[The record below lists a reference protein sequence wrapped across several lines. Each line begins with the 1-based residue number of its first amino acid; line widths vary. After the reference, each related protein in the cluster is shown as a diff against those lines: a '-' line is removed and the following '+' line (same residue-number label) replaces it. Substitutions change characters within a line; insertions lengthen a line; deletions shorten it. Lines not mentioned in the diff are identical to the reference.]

1 MKKILLSIS
10 LLASVFLINCTG
22 PTGREGL
29 EGLPGPQGPKGD
41 PGVSTNIV
49 GTAFDVTGT
58 FNTEND
64 YRIYFE
70 FPKDKVEVFESD
82 AVLVYRQWETVQDG
96 NQTLSVWRAL
106 PQTTF
111 LPNGAL
117 QYNFDHTF
125 VDVSMFVD
133 TQFDR
138 TTLESKW
145 TANQKFRVV
154 IIPADFTK
162 AGRLAKPT
170 DYTNYDEVNELL
182 QLDQRK
188 IEAYQAK

>member
-1 MKKILLSIS
+1 MKKILLSLS
-10 LLASVFLINCTG
+10 LIASVLLVNCAG
-22 PTGREGL
+22 PAGPEGL
-29 EGLPGPQGPKGD
+29 EGLPGPQGPQG
-41 PGVSTNIV
+41 PAGTNIV
-49 GTAFDVTGT
+49 GTAFDVSGT
-58 FNTEND
+58 FNTGND

-82 AVLVYRQWETVQDG
+82 AVLVYRQWETVKDG

-138 TTLESKW
+138 TTLDPKW
-145 TANQKFRVV
+145 TVNQKFRVV
-154 IIPADFTK
+154 VVPADFPK
-162 AGRLAKPT
+162 NGRLAKPI
-170 DYTNYDEVNELL
+170 DFNNYDEVNELL

-188 IEAYQAK
+188 IETYQVK

>member
-1 MKKILLSIS
+1 MKKILLSLS
-10 LLASVFLINCTG
+10 LLASVLFVSCTG
-22 PTGREGL
+22 PAGSEGL

-41 PGVSTNIV
+41 PGTSTNIV

-58 FNTEND
+58 FNTGND

-82 AVLVYRQWETVQDG
+82 AVLVYRQWETVKDG
-96 NQTLSVWRAL
+96 NNTLSVWRAL

-111 LPNGAL
+111 LPAGAL

-154 IIPADFTK
+154 IVPADFPK
-162 AGRLAKPT
+162 NGRLAKPI
-170 DYTNYDEVNELL
+170 DYTNYEEVNELL

-188 IEAYQAK
+188 IETYQAR